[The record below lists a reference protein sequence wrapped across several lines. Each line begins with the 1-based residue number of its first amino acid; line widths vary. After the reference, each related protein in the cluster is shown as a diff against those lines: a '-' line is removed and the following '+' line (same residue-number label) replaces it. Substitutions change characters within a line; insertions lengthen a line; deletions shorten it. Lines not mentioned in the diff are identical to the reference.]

1 MVRENSQRHSSLDIS
16 VEIVT
21 ADKAVEPAPAARA
34 PALSDDMPDDF
45 MAFVRLALN
54 AVNKKLD
61 NIMIQQAKMETKLSD
76 IEATVTGHA
85 TAILTITETVR
96 ELEKSMQYNSDNQH
110 QLTQNKLPEFSSHL
124 EQLASAVVLRTLDM
138 EVHTRK
144 WNLIIQ
150 GLKGPGNENE
160 SATRKSII
168 NLASTLLRVENEADL
183 QIAACHRL
191 NNKENAPIIV
201 KFCDLSERNRWLD
214 GAKNLKHQIDR
225 ISINPDL
232 PPMIRNLK
240 TELLKMKK
248 ELPAEQKARSS
259 IRYIRQWPYV
269 ELRVADHP
277 TLRPQT
283 SPKSIVQSLIGIDP
297 LFRF

>member
-1 MVRENSQRHSSLDIS
+1 MPKQKVRQS
-16 VEIVT
+16 VETAT
-21 ADKAVEPAPAARA
+21 ADKSVEPAPAAHA
-34 PALSDDMPDDF
+34 PALCDDMPDDF

-54 AVNKKLD
+54 AVNNKLD
-61 NIMIQQAKMETKLSD
+61 NIMIQQTKMSD

-96 ELEKSMQYNSDNQH
+96 ELEKAMQYTSDNQH

-124 EQLASAVVLRTLDM
+124 EQLASALVLRTLDM
-138 EVHTRK
+138 EVHTRN

-168 NLASTLLRVENEADL
+168 NLASTLLQVENAADL

-201 KFCDLSERNRWLD
+201 KCCDLSERNRWLA

-232 PPMIRNLK
+232 PPTIRNFK

-283 SPKSIVQSLIGIDP
+283 SPKSIVQSLIGLDP
-297 LFRF
+297 LFKF